1 MEYQASSARETEIGL
16 EVFCTETTGTGG
28 RLRTSPEDFLVEEIS
43 KYPDQSEDGIY
54 TIGTVTSTNW
64 EMNRLVRQLS
74 RSLRI
79 SRRRIG
85 FAGTKDKRAVTKQLI
100 SFEAPIEDVKSL
112 KIHQVTISDAY
123 KAKKHINIG
132 DLLGNSFAIWIKGC
146 DLEGSDLKDNA
157 EATARIL
164 NELGGFPNF
173 FGVQRFGALRPV
185 THIVGKFIVNGEF
198 EDAVMTY
205 IASPAPDEPQ
215 EVREAREDLEK
226 SRDFKSALG
235 TYPMRLSFERTVIAH
250 LARNDG
256 DYTGAIGSL
265 PQNLQMMFV
274 HAYQSY
280 LFNRILSARIKR
292 GLPLNRPLIGDVVLP
307 ADRNGLP
314 DHNINIKVT
323 TENLDLVERQM
334 TENKAFISGVLFGSE
349 SEFAEGEV
357 GEIEKE
363 IVGAE
368 GIDREDFIVPKIP
381 QCSSKG
387 SRREILGRFK
397 NLSIRAEADNLL
409 MSFSLDKGCYA
420 TSLLREF
427 MKVGVMD
434 Y

>member
-16 EVFCTETTGTGG
+16 EVFYTGTTGTGG

-43 KYPDQSEDGIY
+43 KYPDQSEDGVY
-54 TIGTVTSTNW
+54 TIGTVTSINW

-74 RSLRI
+74 KSLGI

-100 SFEAPIEDVKSL
+100 SFEAPIEDVESL
-112 KIHQVTISDAY
+112 KIHQVTISDVY
-123 KAKKHINIG
+123 KAKKNITLG
-132 DLLGNSFAIWIKGC
+132 DLVGNSFTIWIRGC
-146 DLEGSDLKDNA
+146 DFEGADLEDNA
-157 EATARIL
+157 EATACIL

-185 THIVGKFIVNGEF
+185 THIVGKFIVNDEF
-198 EDAVMTY
+198 EDAVMAYT
-205 IASPAPDEPQ
+205 ASPTPDEPQ
-215 EVREAREDLEK
+215 EVREARKDLGE

-250 LARNDG
+250 LAKNDG
-256 DYTGAIGSL
+256 DYAGAIGSL

-292 GLPLNRPLIGDVVLP
+292 GLSLARPLIGDIVLP

-314 DHNINIKVT
+314 DHSIYIKVT
-323 TENLDLVERQM
+323 RENLDLVERQM
-334 TENKAFISGVLFGSE
+334 TENKAFISGILFGSE
-349 SEFAEGEV
+349 SEFAEGEA

-368 GIDREDFIVPKIP
+368 GIGRENFIVPKIP

-387 SRREILGRFK
+387 SRREILGRFRS
-397 NLSIRAEADNLL
+397 LSIRAEGDSLL